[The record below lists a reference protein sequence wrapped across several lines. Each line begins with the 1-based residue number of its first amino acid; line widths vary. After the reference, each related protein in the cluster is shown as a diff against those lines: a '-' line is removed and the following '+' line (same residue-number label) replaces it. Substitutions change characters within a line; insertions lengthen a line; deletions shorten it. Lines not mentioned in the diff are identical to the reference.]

1 MKEEEEEEDE
11 EEAGE
16 DPAKKGCNRGD
27 NNNNNVRKGKEKLI
41 VKESQ
46 KGIAERKMKA
56 FEAVR
61 QGQEWR

>member
-1 MKEEEEEEDE
+1 MKEEEEEE